1 MTGRIHSIE
10 TFGTVDGPGIRYVL
24 FLQGCPMR
32 CKYCHNPDTWEFSG
46 GNVREAKDIV
56 TDILKYKNYYVNGGV
71 TVSGG
76 EPLHQMDFVLE
87 LFKLL
92 KEEGIETALD
102 TSGVYYNPRN
112 TEKLDMVLKYTDIV
126 LLDIKHIND
135 KEHRSL
141 TGQTNVNIL
150 DFAHYLDKKNKR
162 VWIRHVIVPT
172 INLNLEDLTKTREF
186 LNTLSNVENI
196 SVLPYHTLA
205 LPKYENMGLVYPLA
219 GVPEPTEKE
228 IEFANKILKEGY
240 DFAET
245 KERA

>member
-46 GNVREAKDIV
+46 GTTKEASDIV
-56 TDILKYKNYYVNGGV
+56 KDILKYKNYYINGGV

-76 EPLHQMDFVLE
+76 EPLHQMEFVTE

-92 KEEGIETALD
+92 KKEGIETALD
-102 TSGVYYNPRN
+102 TSGIYYNEKN
-112 TEKLDMVLKYTDIV
+112 TEKIDEVLKYTDII
-126 LLDIKHIND
+126 LLDLKHINNTS
-135 KEHRSL
+135 HQHL
-141 TGQTNVNIL
+141 TGKSNENIL
-150 DFAHYLDKKNKR
+150 KFAHYLDELHKR

-172 INLNLEDLTKTREF
+172 INLNKEDLSKTREF
-186 LNTLSNVENI
+186 LDTLSNVENI
-196 SVLPYHTLA
+196 SILPYHTLA
-205 LPKYENMGLVYPLA
+205 LPKYENMGLVYPLK
-219 GVPEPTEKE
+219 GVPEPTKKE